1 MDTPK
6 PRLVDDQFRREIE
19 DRENARTTSLRS
31 SGGGGNSGDM
41 TDDWKKSVEEQLKTL
56 HDDFRKIIGWIIA
69 AIGVPLI
76 AIIGLYVYNG
86 TRFDATNARIDL
98 LTNQASAIRVDQERQ
113 RGDLRETDAR
123 INGKLD
129 RIGDRLSK

>member
-1 MDTPK
+1 MDIPK
-6 PRLVDDQFRREIE
+6 PRLVDDRFRRAIE
-19 DRENARTTSLRS
+19 ERENARTSSLHGG
-31 SGGGGNSGDM
+31 GGGGNSGDM
-41 TDDWKKSVEEQLKTL
+41 TDDWKKTVEDQLKTL

-86 TRFDATNARIDL
+86 TRFDATNSRIDL

-113 RGDLRETDAR
+113 RGDLREADAR

-129 RIGDRLSK
+129 RIGDRISK

>member
-1 MDTPK
+1 MDTPR
-6 PRLVDDQFRREIE
+6 PRLVDDQFLHEIE
-19 DRENARTTSLRS
+19 EREKTRASLRGG
-31 SGGGGNSGDM
+31 GGGGNSGGM
-41 TDDWKKSVEEQLKTL
+41 TDDWKKGVEDQLRTL

-86 TRFDATNARIDL
+86 TRFDATNARIDA

-113 RGDLRETDAR
+113 RGDLREADTR

-129 RIGDRLSK
+129 RIGDRLPK